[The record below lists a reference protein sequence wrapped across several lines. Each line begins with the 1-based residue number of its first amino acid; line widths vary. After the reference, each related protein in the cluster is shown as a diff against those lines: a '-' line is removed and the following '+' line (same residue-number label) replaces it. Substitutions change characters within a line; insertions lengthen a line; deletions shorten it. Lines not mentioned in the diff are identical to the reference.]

1 MYFNIESNTVLNVKS
16 AYVGV
21 YQLLYWKMHGE
32 TLKLLH
38 CLVTA
43 VNVLWHTNSRKTGSI
58 SDW

>member
-1 MYFNIESNTVLNVKS
+1 
-16 AYVGV
+16 
-21 YQLLYWKMHGE
+21 MHGE